1 MWKIVFLRRA
11 TKELQKLDPAIQGL
25 ITSYVSMLERHP
37 DPLSLA
43 KPMKGEWV
51 GCYRFRVAKYRLL
64 CEPFEDYLL
73 IEVIRVG
80 KRDSVYD

>member
-1 MWKIVFLRRA
+1 
-11 TKELQKLDPAIQGL
+11 
-25 ITSYVSMLERHP
+25 
-37 DPLSLA
+37 
-43 KPMKGEWV
+43 MKGEWV